1 MFQSKNNL
9 LYIFLITL
17 SVFSF
22 IYGFTVREDSAG
34 GGKYDFNNTW
44 NNQKI
49 FNENSLINSIKNTKT
64 SEIDTSINS
73 HFPTSYILNK
83 FFNPFSKHKESF
95 LKSIFVLDFF
105 LPIIFFLVLKSVYK
119 KKFLIKINTKTA
131 KQRETKYIKF
141 FIDNYF

>member
-9 LYIFLITL
+9 LYIFLIIF

-34 GGKYDFNNTW
+34 GGNYDFNNTW

-105 LPIIFFLVLKSVYK
+105 LPIIFFLVLKVYIK
-119 KKFLIKINTKTA
+119 KKM
-131 KQRETKYIKF
+131 
-141 FIDNYF
+141 FISLLVFQALFI